1 MPTSKIIPPLP
12 KIQRVYDNHLLNS
25 KVWEQ
30 FKPREGDVIISTSI
44 KAGTT
49 WMQAIV
55 GSLIFQDQT
64 MPGRCSELSPW
75 LEERMAPTAERLQ
88 LLEAQKHRRFIKTHL
103 PLNALPYF
111 PEVQYIYV
119 GRDGRDV
126 FMSLWNY
133 HRHFLPK
140 TYENHNVFLAPRNQ
154 FLPPC
159 PDDIHDFFAQWI
171 SKSWFPWENEGFPY
185 WSPLYHLQTWWD
197 YRHLPNIL
205 FVHFNDL
212 LADLDGEVRRIAKYL
227 NILSNE
233 ATWQALVENV
243 TFKSMKKNA
252 DDFVPDGGHFLQGG
266 AQRFINKG
274 TNGRWQGILTT
285 DELYQYEAAA
295 IRQLNLESKQWL
307 ELGTAAFSTSNET

>member
-1 MPTSKIIPPLP
+1 M
-12 KIQRVYDNHLLNS
+12 
-25 KVWEQ
+25 
-30 FKPREGDVIISTSI
+30 G
-44 KAGTT
+44 A
-49 WMQAIV
+49 
-55 GSLIFQDQT
+55 
-64 MPGRCSELSPW
+64 
-75 LEERMAPTAERLQ
+75 
-88 LLEAQKHRRFIKTHL
+88 
-103 PLNALPYF
+103 
-111 PEVQYIYV
+111 
-119 GRDGRDV
+119 DV

>member
-119 GRDGRDV
+119 GRDGRRCLYV
-126 FMSLWNY
+126 VMELSSA
-133 HRHFLPK
+133 FLTK
-140 TYENHNVFLAPRNQ
+140 NV
-154 FLPPC
+154 
-159 PDDIHDFFAQWI
+159 
-171 SKSWFPWENEGFPY
+171 
-185 WSPLYHLQTWWD
+185 
-197 YRHLPNIL
+197 
-205 FVHFNDL
+205 
-212 LADLDGEVRRIAKYL
+212 
-227 NILSNE
+227 
-233 ATWQALVENV
+233 
-243 TFKSMKKNA
+243 
-252 DDFVPDGGHFLQGG
+252 
-266 AQRFINKG
+266 
-274 TNGRWQGILTT
+274 
-285 DELYQYEAAA
+285 
-295 IRQLNLESKQWL
+295 
-307 ELGTAAFSTSNET
+307 